1 MSPTIGLNICATIA
15 RIKKYKSIVK
25 KKKMKH
31 DKIVLLAKTNLN
43 CIRGLTC
50 RSSIDS
56 YIGHDDFLLINGVL
70 RKYDYMNKEIKNLKT

>member
-1 MSPTIGLNICATIA
+1 MSPAIGLNICATIT

-50 RSSIDS
+50 RSLIDS
-56 YIGHDDFLLINGVL
+56 YIGYDDFLLINGVL
-70 RKYDYMNKEIKNLKT
+70 RKYDYMNEEIKNLKT